1 MLGNT
6 VIVDNDITITSDDVN
21 AANTL
26 DTREGDLTITAT
38 NVDLNGAVG
47 VDGALTINQ
56 TATAQGEVDFASTLN
71 VDNDVNITSGTNVV
85 LGGATTVNAGS
96 LTITAQNDIDAD
108 AAAMA
113 IDGNISL

>member
-26 DTREGDLTITAT
+26 GTREGDLVIPLPTM
-38 NVDLNGAVG
+38 DLNGAVG

-56 TATAQGEVDFASTLN
+56 TATTGVGMTEHARYRQRREHHLRDQCG
-71 VDNDVNITSGTNVV
+71 
-85 LGGATTVNAGS
+85 LGALLLSMRVA
-96 LTITAQNDIDAD
+96 
-108 AAAMA
+108 
-113 IDGNISL
+113 